1 MRDIPKLGL
10 AEPRFGDLIDAAC
23 SYTPYVR
30 RHELTST
37 NRGVTMRKGLLAVI
51 VVAVS
56 IALGASSA
64 SALEKPRVFTLLE
77 TDGLQQPLGDFDSG
91 RPPVGGDQFVETN
104 ALYRWTG
111 KKGTRI
117 GRDRVLVSFMTGFGA
132 NFSHRALV
140 LVQTQIYL
148 PDGTMFLEGYI
159 SILPGDS
166 PQTFEL
172 PVVGGTRIYANA
184 RGYVKAHVARRTL
197 IEFHLAP

>member
-1 MRDIPKLGL
+1 
-10 AEPRFGDLIDAAC
+10 
-23 SYTPYVR
+23 
-30 RHELTST
+30 
-37 NRGVTMRKGLLAVI
+37 MRKRLLAVI

-64 SALEKPRVFTLLE
+64 SALVKPRVFTLLE
-77 TDGLQQPLGDFDSG
+77 VDGLQQPLGDFDAS

-104 ALYRWTG
+104 TLYRWTG
-111 KKGTRI
+111 TKGTRV
-117 GRDRVLVSFMTGFGA
+117 GRDRVLISFMTGFGA

-148 PDGTMFLEGYI
+148 PDGTIFIQGYI
-159 SILPGDS
+159 SILPGDR

-184 RGYVKAHVARRTL
+184 RGYVKARVARRTL
-197 IEFHLAP
+197 IEFHLVP